1 MVLQAGSGAWATASH
16 AELARP
22 MLTVAAGSL
31 LVALAA
37 ALRLVGEPAAA
48 EPLLRSLVQLLVLC
62 GVLGLDEQCK
72 QCVDVLADL
81 SGVFRPAPCGSLL
94 EQRQL
99 AALKV
104 GWL

>member
-1 MVLQAGSGAWATASH
+1 MQEQHLTAAQRKRALLALAERAMVLQAGSGTWATASH

-48 EPLLRSLVQLLVLC
+48 ESLLRSLVQLLVLC
-62 GVLGLDEQCK
+62 GVLGLDDQCK
-72 QCVDVLADL
+72 QTHYI
-81 SGVFRPAPCGSLL
+81 
-94 EQRQL
+94 
-99 AALKV
+99 
-104 GWL
+104 